1 MNRFVNRLKQQL
13 NTLARHPEI
22 GKIKSQTAKTIHR
35 ASIPIPL
42 SGVLIQTALVQAQLE
57 DVQKIK
63 VTIDGGYLHIRG
75 EVRKWMVKVP
85 FTLALKPSEAHERT
99 VAFLIHE
106 MTPSLNER
114 IKQHIFHRPPYL
126 RYEEKQIFLDL
137 NQIEVIRNFKQG
149 TIKNLEINGDKLW
162 VRIGI

>member
-1 MNRFVNRLKQQL
+1 MNRFVDRLKKQL

-22 GKIKSQTAKTIHR
+22 GKMRAQTARTIHQ

-63 VTIDGGYLHIRG
+63 VTIGDGYLHIRG

-85 FTLALKPSEAHERT
+85 FTLALKPSEAHGRM
-99 VAFLIHE
+99 VSFFIHE

-114 IKQHIFHRPPYL
+114 IKQHVFHRPPYL
-126 RYEEKQIFLDL
+126 HYEEKQIFLDL
-137 NQIEVIRNFKQG
+137 NQIEVIRNLKKGAIKQME
-149 TIKNLEINGDKLW
+149 IKGDKLW
-162 VRIGI
+162 VKIGI